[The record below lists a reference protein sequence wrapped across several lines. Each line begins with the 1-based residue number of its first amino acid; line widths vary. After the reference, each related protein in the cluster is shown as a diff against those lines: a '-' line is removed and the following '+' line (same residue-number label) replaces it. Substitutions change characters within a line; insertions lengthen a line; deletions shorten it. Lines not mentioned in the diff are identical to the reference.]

1 MDRACLL
8 PSSQAMTNVNNLYL
22 PHASQPSEA
31 ETQIVA
37 AATTEHWHATV
48 SSPRPNKGYI
58 IGWYMYRYSTASFAM
73 AQLKN
78 VPCSR
83 SSVCPSVRPSAQLS
97 VCLCTRERNICYKLP
112 RVSIAFVHVQH
123 RPLSVPRNSLA
134 HGVGPPAMKQST
146 KHRQSPRQYCLGK
159 AKEVYFNKHS

>member
-1 MDRACLL
+1 MLGFSSVCCLQHLYFQYILEIHTNSNCINFNTSQSMDRACLL

-37 AATTEHWHATV
+37 AANTEHWHATV

-83 SSVCPSVRPSAQLS
+83 SSVCPSVCQSVCPTVCLS
-97 VCLCTRERNICYKLP
+97 VY
-112 RVSIAFVHVQH
+112 Q
-123 RPLSVPRNSLA
+123 
-134 HGVGPPAMKQST
+134 
-146 KHRQSPRQYCLGK
+146 GK
-159 AKEVYFNKHS
+159 EHLLQIT